1 MKLKMKLTGDE
12 WSIEF
17 EGKLKEY
24 ARIAEGIR
32 INFTKET
39 TKKG

>member
-1 MKLKMKLTGDE
+1 MKLKMRLTEDE

-17 EGKLKEY
+17 EGKIKEY
-24 ARIAEGIR
+24 TRIAEGIR

-39 TKKG
+39 KKG